1 MLLLIPFTRIEFK
14 TYLKADEARQRL
26 DAEVDP
32 RSIFTSVWRRDHRF
46 FVGKVAEDGRFNI
59 NRVIR
64 YRNSFLPYI
73 YGQIVDDLGATRINM
88 RLHPHPVVMVL
99 MPIFL
104 GVFLF
109 VSVGAAVMSGDLT
122 QNIWAV
128 LAFLG
133 FMTLFYAVV
142 VGFFNF
148 EVNKAKQKLEEIF
161 QVERDFLA

>member
-1 MLLLIPFTRIEFK
+1 MLLLIPFTRFELK
-14 TYLKADEARQRL
+14 TYLKAEEARQRL
-26 DAEVDP
+26 DAEVEP

-46 FVGKVAEDGRFNI
+46 FVGKVAADGRFTI

-73 YGQIVDDLGATRINM
+73 YGEIVDDLDATRIKM
-88 RLHPHPVVMVL
+88 RLHPHPIVMVL
-99 MPIFL
+99 MLIFL

-122 QNIWAV
+122 QDIWVV

-133 FMTLFYAVV
+133 FMTLFYAIVI
-142 VGFFNF
+142 GFFNF
-148 EVNKAKQKLEEIF
+148 EVNKARQKMEKIF
-161 QVERDFLA
+161 QAERDFLA